1 MSAMEGPSRG
11 QGHDQH
17 RFLRTAKS
25 VVAAGRVAK
34 SSYCDHAGW
43 ALKQGS
49 IIKNWKKRYFV
60 LKARELIYFA
70 SASPSGKG
78 IEEKGRLKIKDVGFT
93 PDYHNTLVV
102 QGELKNQS
110 LKFQVETNDESLEW
124 FNMIRQAL
132 KSDAQAQAAG
142 RAAAKNAAHQ
152 GWLLKEGRNFKTWK
166 KRYMTLSGNVIKYH
180 ADANE
185 PPLGE
190 VLVNDVNISAA
201 RSFAL
206 DVYSDNNRIFRIAAD
221 SFAEI
226 EAWDHALAQAIG
238 KNSCFGDPYAD
249 KQAPFLG
256 ESFAEATICEGWL
269 YKRGQRSTN
278 WQKRYFML
286 KGFSLEYM
294 ESPGQDAK
302 GRAAIVN
309 LKLGHEGTNGIELE
323 LETGRLMSVSAD
335 TKDEMDRWTNVICD
349 LLKLDPAS
357 LREVEDVTAARPTT
371 LGSRLRGYSTPAPR
385 CATSS
390 SGSGQTSRNSD
401 SYSSPSLLSPHAQQ
415 QASELSRSNSLER
428 YKQARKTGWLRK
440 QGQLIKNWKR
450 RYFLVDGKLLYYFEQ
465 VNESPKGNGVV
476 VKVEVNT
483 SVANCLDIHLE
494 GGRILRVA
502 ADSPQEIRSWYQHL
516 KSQSKTGSNR
526 SVGSNPTELSASTL
540 EAAGLPRP
548 ENASKSAPLEPGRG
562 WLIKKSKNFNT
573 WRRRYFVLSGKR
585 LKYFEHGESDPAPLS
600 SGIVRDVTLGT
611 QRPFCIDVHF
621 RHGRILSIVASN
633 AEEMTMWCQVLD
645 EAAHSQARASDLE
658 SLEFDQDDPEDIAVL
673 GDNPSENQAPA
684 SSSFFPAGRLRAF
697 TATRSS
703 SNVSDNEDEDSAGR
717 PSLDSMRFDPSQPV
731 VSGWLHKEGGTVRS
745 WKQRFFTLHG
755 TALCYFKSDSGPLLR
770 RLTVCH
776 IVTVRTKK
784 LCLEITTESGRKLM
798 IAADSYPDFDRWLA
812 ALHSGLAAEKEKKAQ
827 RPTF

>member
-1 MSAMEGPSRG
+1 MSSMEALRQQSHG
-11 QGHDQH
+11 QDPH
-17 RFLRTAKS
+17 RFHRTANG
-25 VVAAGRVAK
+25 VVAVGRVAK
-34 SSYCDHAGW
+34 SSYCDHSGW

-49 IIKNWKKRYFV
+49 IIKSWKKRYFV
-60 LKARELIYFA
+60 LKARELIYFV
-70 SASPSGKG
+70 SRSPSGKG

-124 FNMIRQAL
+124 YNKICEAL
-132 KSDAQAQAAG
+132 KSDAQAQTAG
-142 RAAAKNAAHQ
+142 RAAAKNAVHQ

-180 ADANE
+180 ADVNE

-206 DVYSDNNRIFRIAAD
+206 DVYSDNNRIFRIAAN

-256 ESFAEATICEGWL
+256 ESFAEPTICEGWL

-309 LKLGHEGTNGIELE
+309 LKLGQEGTNCIEVE

-335 TKDEMDRWTNVICD
+335 TKEEIDRWTNVMCD
-349 LLKLDPAS
+349 LLKMDPGS
-357 LREVEDVTAARPTT
+357 LHKVEDSTAARPAT
-371 LGSRLRGYSTPAPR
+371 LGGRLRGFSSPAPR
-385 CATSS
+385 RATSS
-390 SGSGQTSRNSD
+390 SGSGEPSRNSD
-401 SYSSPSLLSPHAQQ
+401 SYSSLSPHMK
-415 QASELSRSNSLER
+415 QAAELARADSLGR
-428 YKQARKTGWLRK
+428 QKPARKTGWLRK
-440 QGQLIKNWKR
+440 QGQVIKSWKR

-483 SVANCLDIHLE
+483 SVANCLDIYLE

-502 ADSPQEIRSWYQHL
+502 ADSPKEIRSWYQHL

-526 SVGSNPTELSASTL
+526 SVGSNPTELSASAL

-548 ENASKSAPLEPGRG
+548 DNATKIAPLEPGRG

-585 LKYFEHGESDPAPLS
+585 LKYYEHGESDPAPLS

-611 QRPFCIDVHF
+611 QRPFCIDVYF
-621 RHGRILSIVASN
+621 RHGRILSVVASN

-645 EAAHSQARASDLE
+645 EAVHSQGRTSDME
-658 SLEFDQDDPEDIAVL
+658 ALEFDQDEPEDIAVL
-673 GDNPSENQAPA
+673 GENPSEAPVPA

-697 TATRSS
+697 TATHSS

-717 PSLDSMRFDPSQPV
+717 PSLDSLRFDPSQPV

-755 TALCYFKSDSGPLLR
+755 TALCYFKSDTGPLLR

-812 ALHSGLAAEKEKKAQ
+812 ALHSGLAAEKEKKTQ